1 MALDWHNFQIQF
13 ACISV
18 DQMNTAKGTKAQP
31 RRAGRRLYDRLRAQI
46 AGGSLAPGA
55 ALPST
60 RALALEWGISRT
72 TVTAVYEQLAA
83 EGYLDTSARTR
94 ARVAAGAASAMP
106 RQAQRQAEAAA
117 PAHLSAYGQRM
128 AAMAWPLPAPASP
141 PKGAVD
147 FVYGALAATD
157 FPTLAWRRAY
167 SAALLRRQPRLSYG
181 APEGEAALRT
191 ALQGYLYRARGLA
204 CAAEQIL
211 IVHGS
216 QQALDLCAR
225 VLVDPGDHAVVEEPC
240 YPAVRHVLQAAGAR
254 LLPVP
259 VDEHGLR
266 TDALPVR
273 ARTRLAFVTPSHQFP
288 LGGVMPIAR
297 RHALLQ
303 WAVRRRAYV
312 IEDDYDGEFRYG
324 QRPIDALQSL
334 DGAGTVIYVGTFS
347 KALSPQL
354 RLGYM
359 VLPPALVDVFRRAKR
374 VTDRHAPT
382 LDQQALAALI
392 ESGAYERHI
401 RRMRREHER
410 RRDRLLQAIAQHL
423 PPWAGA
429 VVEGA
434 AAGLHLIL
442 WLRGLPARHEAAL
455 IARARALGVVAYPVA
470 PLYTAAVGQG
480 GCAGL
485 VLGYASLTLVQ
496 IERGVRL
503 LAAALGESGPP
514 ARARAG

>member
-1 MALDWHNFQIQF
+1 
-13 ACISV
+13 
-18 DQMNTAKGTKAQP
+18 MNTANGTGAQP
-31 RRAGRRLYDRLRAQI
+31 RRTGRRLYERLRAQI
-46 AGGSLAPGA
+46 AGGGLAPGA

-60 RALALEWGISRT
+60 RTLALEWGISRT

-94 ARVAAGAASAMP
+94 ARVAAGASTAP
-106 RQAQRQAEAAA
+106 RPAQPQEAAA
-117 PAHLSAYGQRM
+117 PARLSAYGQRM
-128 AAMAWPLPAPASP
+128 AALAWPLPAPTQG
-141 PKGAVD
+141 KEID

-191 ALQGYLYRARGLA
+191 ALQGYLHRARGLA
-204 CAAEQIL
+204 CTAGQIL

-225 VLVDPGDHAVVEEPC
+225 VLIDPGDHAVVEDPC
-240 YPAVRHVLQAAGAR
+240 YPAARHVLQAAGAR

-266 TDALPVR
+266 TDALPAR

-303 WAVRRRAYV
+303 WAMRRRAYV

-334 DGAGTVIYVGTFS
+334 DGAGTVVYVGTFS

-382 LDQQALAALI
+382 LDQLALAALI

-410 RRDRLLQAIAQHL
+410 RRERLLQAVAQHL

-442 WLRGLPARHEAAL
+442 WLRGLPVRHEAVL
-455 IARARALGVVAYPVA
+455 IARARAQGVAVYPVA
-470 PLYTAAVGQG
+470 PLYAAASGWG
-480 GCAGL
+480 GSAGL
-485 VLGYASLTLVQ
+485 VLGYASLPLAQ
-496 IERGVRL
+496 IERGIRL
-503 LAAALGESGPP
+503 LAAALGEMGESGPP

>member
-1 MALDWHNFQIQF
+1 
-13 ACISV
+13 
-18 DQMNTAKGTKAQP
+18 MNTASRTGRTGAGP
-31 RRAGRRLYDRLRAQI
+31 ARTGRRLYEQLRAQI
-46 AGGSLAPGA
+46 AGGGLAPGA

-60 RALALEWGISRT
+60 RTLALEWGISRT

-106 RQAQRQAEAAA
+106 TPPRQAQRQAEAAA

-128 AAMAWPLPAPASP
+128 AVLAWPLPTST

-191 ALQGYLYRARGLA
+191 ALQGYLHRARGLA

-225 VLVDPGDHAVVEEPC
+225 VLIDPGDHAVVEDPC

-266 TDALPVR
+266 TDALPAR

-303 WAVRRRAYV
+303 WAARRGAYV

-382 LDQQALAALI
+382 LDQLALAALI

-410 RRDRLLQAIAQHL
+410 RRERLLQAIAQHL

-470 PLYTAAVGQG
+470 PLYAAPAGQG

-485 VLGYASLTLVQ
+485 VLGYASLTLAQ
-496 IERGVRL
+496 IERGIRL
-503 LAAALGESGPP
+503 LAAALGEMGQSGPP
-514 ARARAG
+514 ARSRPG